1 MKEVY
6 LFGFSPCLFVV
17 ALELLKVPKREASR
31 TYALISLVLGL
42 IARWMFFSC
51 SRPPLMLLSSY

>member
-6 LFGFSPCLFVV
+6 LFGFSTYLLVM

-31 TYALISLVLGL
+31 IDALISLVLGL

-51 SRPPLMLLSSY
+51 SRPPLMLLRSY